1 MRKALALFTLPLF
14 ALCVA
19 TAAKADSC
27 MTTAQNLVTNCGF
40 ETGDFTGYSGSAV
53 GGNPNYMGVDM
64 LDPYQGSYEAYLGSP
79 GTTITLSQSLATRA
93 GLMYT
98 VQFALDNTGSSG
110 MGYIN
115 SFEADFGSQVLFSET
130 NAAASAY
137 QLLTFTGLATGSSTT
152 LSFISENDAYVFDL
166 DDISVVPN
174 ATTSVTP
181 EPGSLLLMGT
191 GLLGVMGV
199 ARRRLRI

>member
-1 MRKALALFTLPLF
+1 MRKAIALLTLPLF
-14 ALCVA
+14 ALCA
-19 TAAKADSC
+19 AKAAKADSC
-27 MTTAQNLVTNCGF
+27 MTNAANLVLNCGF
-40 ETGDFTGYSGSAV
+40 ETGDFAGYSGSAV

-64 LDPYQGSYEAYLGSP
+64 EDPYQGSYEAYLGSP
-79 GTTITLSQSLATRA
+79 NSTITLSQSLATTA
-93 GLMYT
+93 GQMYT
-98 VQFALDNTGSSG
+98 VQFALDNMESAGG
-110 MGYIN
+110 GYLN

-137 QLLTFTGLATGSSTT
+137 QLLTFTGLATGSNTT
-152 LSFISENDAYVFDL
+152 LSFISQNDASNFDL

-191 GLLGVMGV
+191 GLLGAMGV

>member
-1 MRKALALFTLPLF
+1 MRKAIALFTLPLF
-14 ALCVA
+14 ALCAA

-27 MTTAQNLVTNCGF
+27 MTNAANLVTNCGF
-40 ETGDFTGYSGSAV
+40 ETGDFTGYTGSATI
-53 GGNPNYMGVDM
+53 GNPNYMGVDM
-64 LDPYQGSYEAYLGSP
+64 MDPYQGNYEAYLGNP
-79 GTTITLSQSLATRA
+79 GSTVTLSQALATVA
-93 GLMYT
+93 GQMYT
-98 VQFALDNTGSSG
+98 VQFALDNMGSAG
-110 MGYIN
+110 MGYLN
-115 SFEADFGSQVLFSET
+115 SFEADFGSEVLFSET

-152 LSFISENDAYVFDL
+152 LSFISENDAFDFDL

-191 GLLGVMGV
+191 GLLGVMGL
-199 ARRRLRI
+199 AHRRLRI